1 MSQIKT
7 QIMWANI
14 WPANYKSLAWGVK
27 ALEIMA
33 PQLQDYVLRMLS
45 EFQGKRSLAAK
56 PWPLGPK
63 NICLVRCLPTLYMK
77 EIKKVS

>member
-1 MSQIKT
+1 MET
-7 QIMWANI
+7 QITCVMFFSDI
-14 WPANYKSLAWGVK
+14 SRMGVK